1 VADKQR
7 ETMFTLAM
15 RVFVVVMTLLI
26 VVRLLRR
33 LFDARRLHVPPAQ
46 PKGVRSATVK
56 DPVCGMYLDPKVAV
70 RMDHK
75 NGVFFFCSDACKQ
88 KFALEG
94 LRPRAE
100 NGAQE
105 SPGRGVSAK

>member
-1 VADKQR
+1 
-7 ETMFTLAM
+7 MFTLAM

-33 LFDARRLHVPPAQ
+33 LYDARRLHVPPAQ
-46 PKGVRSATVK
+46 PSGVRSTTVK
-56 DPVCGMYLDPKVAV
+56 DPVCGMYLDPRVAV

-94 LRPRAE
+94 YRPRAE
-100 NGAQE
+100 NGTQE
-105 SPGRGVSAK
+105 TSGRRGISAK